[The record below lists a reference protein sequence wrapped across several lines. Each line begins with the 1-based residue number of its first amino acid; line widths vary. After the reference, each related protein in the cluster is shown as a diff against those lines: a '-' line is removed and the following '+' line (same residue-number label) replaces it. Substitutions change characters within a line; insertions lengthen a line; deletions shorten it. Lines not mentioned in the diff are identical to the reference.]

1 MISRNFIINSAHE
14 VGFDLVGMVAVE
26 ALDKERKIFEQW
38 LLEGKHSTLSYLE
51 RNVEKRFDAGLL
63 VDSARSVV
71 ICAVS
76 YLSPYSRGYEEGCRT
91 KVASYAL
98 ARDYHMTIKEMLN
111 DLAERL
117 RSVAPEMRF
126 RAFSDSAPIAEKSLA
141 VRAGMG
147 WIGRNSLLVTPHFGS
162 MLLLGE
168 LVIDCDIDEYDVPIE
183 GVGCGSCRAC
193 VESCPNGAI
202 LDNLT
207 IDTHRCISCRTIER
221 EGCSEPI
228 DLDGWIFGCDACQTV
243 CPFNRHA
250 SEYRNQRF
258 APKFP
263 IEGFDAERWCNIS
276 NEEFGLLAGD
286 TPLMRAGLERIK
298 TNVDSNIKR

>member
-98 ARDYHMTIKEMLN
+98 ARDYHL
-111 DLAERL
+111 
-117 RSVAPEMRF
+117 
-126 RAFSDSAPIAEKSLA
+126 
-141 VRAGMG
+141 
-147 WIGRNSLLVTPHFGS
+147 
-162 MLLLGE
+162 
-168 LVIDCDIDEYDVPIE
+168 
-183 GVGCGSCRAC
+183 
-193 VESCPNGAI
+193 
-202 LDNLT
+202 
-207 IDTHRCISCRTIER
+207 
-221 EGCSEPI
+221 CSI
-228 DLDGWIFGCDACQTV
+228 
-243 CPFNRHA
+243 
-250 SEYRNQRF
+250 
-258 APKFP
+258 
-263 IEGFDAERWCNIS
+263 
-276 NEEFGLLAGD
+276 
-286 TPLMRAGLERIK
+286 
-298 TNVDSNIKR
+298 